1 MNPRLSLRGLVLA
14 GLLFAGHSAR
24 AQAVA
29 TSVSGFY
36 GTGMSLNASTDQAW
50 KVTGAYTNGS
60 NNNVSAS
67 LTAYTG
73 GSYTSAFNGQAV
85 LNSHQATGFW
95 ISDQTSGK
103 WIVTPYTNDSSQHL
117 YAGYYAY
124 QLTFTIGGTGS
135 GAVSNFSLTMSAAA
149 DNAFYVY
156 VNPTETTGGMP
167 DFGQTP
173 ATGYADTGSYTPGST
188 VTLNSSNANFK
199 IGSNTLVFVVYNN
212 NTALNNNSSGLIV
225 YGLTGYVPEVSPW
238 MPIAGAIGAYGLVL
252 FVRKRRTSVTGE
264 TSPA

>member
-1 MNPRLSLRGLVLA
+1 MNPRLSLAGVILS
-14 GLLFAGHSAR
+14 GLLFAGSTAR

-29 TSVSGFY
+29 TSVSGLY
-36 GTGMSLNASTDQAW
+36 GTGMNVSGSTDQAW

-60 NNNVSAS
+60 ANNVSAS

-73 GSYTSAFNGQAV
+73 GSYTSTFNGQAV
-85 LNSHQATGFW
+85 LNTNQASGYW
-95 ISDQTSGK
+95 ITNQTSGK

-188 VTLNSSNANFK
+188 VTLNSSNANFN

-212 NTALNNNSSGLIV
+212 NTSLNNNSSGLIV

-238 MPIAGAIGAYGLVL
+238 IPIAGAIGTYGLVL
-252 FVRKRRTSVTGE
+252 LVRRRRLFITRE
-264 TSPA
+264 ASPA